1 MAGQL
6 PAGAPEPSSAPAS
19 SATEQL
25 AAPLL
30 LRRSGSGGGAT
41 SRDDEAD
48 LDEGA
53 GIVEA
58 HRRIDASWSDPFL
71 RTALVIVRN
80 SRRSLMS
87 QLKQLELRNREYAVA
102 EVSDFVAEIGRDD
115 RAQRIVAKAGSSA
128 II

>member
-1 MAGQL
+1 MF
-6 PAGAPEPSSAPAS
+6 
-19 SATEQL
+19 
-25 AAPLL
+25 
-30 LRRSGSGGGAT
+30 GGEE
-41 SRDDEAD
+41 EAD

-87 QLKQLELRNREYAVA
+87 SLKQLELRNREYAVA
-102 EVSDFVAEIGRDD
+102 EVADFVADIGRDD
-115 RAQRIVAKAGSSA
+115 RTQRIVAKAGSSA